1 MIRPFTGRHMTLILV
16 TFFGVVF
23 AVNFTM
29 ARLAIGSFGGTVVDN
44 SYVASQ
50 KFNGWLKEAR
60 AQKALGW
67 SAKVALDA
75 DRHVAIDV
83 SAPGGKA
90 MMEASGTAS
99 HPLGRAADI
108 PLRFIPIAPD
118 RLRSIEALPAGRW
131 TLHITIGR
139 HGQAMRLMEPIR

>member
-1 MIRPFTGRHMTLILV
+1 MTRPFTGRHMTIILI

-50 KFNGWLKEAR
+50 KFNGWLKDAR
-60 AQKALGW
+60 AQKSLGW
-67 SAKVALDA
+67 TAGVTLDPDRHVQIAIGAPAAKVA
-75 DRHVAIDV
+75 
-83 SAPGGKA
+83 
-90 MMEASGTAS
+90 MEANATAS

-108 PLRFIPIAPD
+108 PLSFVPIAPG
-118 RLRSIEALPAGRW
+118 RLRSVEALPAGRW
-131 TLHITIGR
+131 TLHATIGR
-139 HGQAMRLMEPIR
+139 NGDNMRVMETVQ